1 MKKEFSLQ
9 RIVIIQFLIASF
21 LVSLNGFA
29 QSDSATVVHTKWST
43 KKIAKGIKLRHH
55 WFNKSLFGSN
65 QNINILEIKLNGKNE
80 LDVEAEPKLRKP
92 TSEFGSEHQA
102 IAALNGTF
110 FDMKNGGSVDYIRLD
125 GKVLN
130 ENRLSKNNQRAL
142 HQKAAIV
149 IQDDKL
155 NIVPWDG
162 SADWEARLTGED
174 VMVTGPLL
182 VEDHQLASLDTT
194 SMYVMRHPRTA
205 VAIRGNTVLL
215 ITVDGRNEKAAGMS
229 LYELA
234 DFLKWMKADDAINLD
249 GGGSTTLWINGYAEG
264 GIVNHPSD
272 NRKMEQSAAY
282 KPGMDLDNFPASEKW
297 DRSGERP
304 VANVLVVRRKK

>member
-1 MKKEFSLQ
+1 MKKLFNFQL
-9 RIVIIQFLIASF
+9 IVFIFFLFASF
-21 LVSLNGFA
+21 FVSASCFA
-29 QSDSATVVHTKWST
+29 QSDSVTVVHTKWST
-43 KKIAKGIKLRHH
+43 KKVAKGIKLRHH

-80 LDVEAEPKLRKP
+80 LDVEAEPQVRKP
-92 TSEFGSEHQA
+92 TSKFGSEHQA

-130 ENRLSKNNQRAL
+130 ENRLSKNNQRTL

-149 IQDDKL
+149 IEDDKFS
-155 NIVPWDG
+155 IVPWDG
-162 SADWEARLTGED
+162 SADWEDHLTGED

-182 VEDHQLASLDTT
+182 VKDHQLASLDTT

-205 VAIRGNTVLL
+205 VAIKGNTILL

-234 DFLKWMKADDAINLD
+234 DFLKWMKTDDAINLD
-249 GGGSTTLWINGYAEG
+249 GGGSTTLWVNGYAEG

-282 KPGMDLDNFPASEKW
+282 KSGMDLDNFPASEKW

-304 VANVLVVRRKK
+304 VANVLIVRKKK

>member
-1 MKKEFSLQ
+1 MKKISFQ
-9 RIVIIQFLIASF
+9 KGIFIQFIIVSSF
-21 LVSLNGFA
+21 VSLNCFA
-29 QSDSATVVHTKWST
+29 QSDSVTVVHTKWST
-43 KKIAKGIKLRHH
+43 KKIAKGVKLRHH

-65 QNINILEIKLNGKNE
+65 QNINILEIKLNGKNKF
-80 LDVEAEPKLRKP
+80 DVEAEPKLRKP
-92 TSEFGSEHQA
+92 TSKFGSEHQA

-130 ENRLSKNNQRAL
+130 ENRLLKNNQRSL

-155 NIVPWDG
+155 SIVPWDG

-182 VEDHQLASLDTT
+182 VKDHELARLDTT

-205 VAIRGNTVLL
+205 VAIRDNTVFL

-249 GGGSTTLWINGYAEG
+249 GGGSTTLWINGYAED

-304 VANVLVVRRKK
+304 VANVLIVRRKK